1 MYIFLIFDS
10 YSELGPS
17 IPIIKS
23 LKKRNIKPLI
33 IFFDNKILKEIKK
46 SYGLIS
52 FINEYSIIISI
63 NNIFSYFKFKFT
75 YLKHIFK
82 FNSYKT
88 IKQNFFIEIFANN
101 KSNIFTTEPLKF
113 TPSQLKNLRNC
124 SLYIYPHAFTIKT
137 TKYDKYKNID
147 INNFYKKLKK
157 KYRKLESLG
166 ANVKFL
172 VCSKDEK
179 KYHSKFLPKNIDI
192 KNIGNSRFPILKN
205 LSNKIQF
212 DRKKFRVLLILG
224 KSFYI
229 SEKAF
234 NNFLNRFSTFSK
246 KNSIFI
252 DYKLHPRDI
261 NKQENL
267 NHFNNTYFNKVD
279 GFLSN
284 ILKDYSLVIVNSKT
298 SSIFEVLSLK
308 LPVFMYYIRSNKSE
322 NRQFEYKFDNKIT
335 SLFSKYGLVD
345 DFSNFDILL
354 KNVIKMSN
362 DKSYKYKIL
371 DKQIYN
377 YNKFFDDDNDTT
389 INKLLDI

>member
-23 LKKRNIKPLI
+23 LKKKNIKPLI
-33 IFFDNKILKEIKK
+33 IFFNNNILKDISK
-46 SYGLIS
+46 SNDLIS
-52 FINEYSIIISI
+52 FIKENTHIISI

-75 YLKHIFK
+75 YLKHIFNL
-82 FNSYKT
+82 NSYKT
-88 IKQNFFIEIFANN
+88 FKQNFFIEIFANN

-113 TPSQLKNLRNC
+113 TLSQIKNLRNC

-137 TKYDKYKNID
+137 TKYDKYRNID
-147 INNFYKKLKK
+147 INNFYKKLKT
-157 KYRKLESLG
+157 KYKKLESLG
-166 ANVKFL
+166 TNVKFL
-172 VCSKDEK
+172 VSSKDEE

-192 KNIGNSRFPILKN
+192 KNIGNLRFPILKN
-205 LSNKIQF
+205 FSKTIKFNK
-212 DRKKFRVLLILG
+212 KKFRVLIILG

-229 SEKAF
+229 SDKAF
-234 NNFLNRFSTFSK
+234 NNFLSKFSTFSN

-261 NKQENL
+261 KKQENL
-267 NHFNNTYFNKVD
+267 NYFNHTYFNKVD
-279 GFLSN
+279 GILSN

-298 SSIFEVLSLK
+298 SSIFEVLSFK

-322 NRQFEYKFDNKIT
+322 NRQFEYKFGNKIT
-335 SLFSKYGLVD
+335 SLFSRYGLVD

-354 KNVIKMSN
+354 KNVIKMDN
-362 DKSYKYKIL
+362 NKSYKYKIL
-371 DKQIYN
+371 HKQIYN
-377 YNKFFDDDNDTT
+377 YNKYFNDDNDIT

>member
-1 MYIFLIFDS
+1 M
-10 YSELGPS
+10 
-17 IPIIKS
+17 
-23 LKKRNIKPLI
+23 
-33 IFFDNKILKEIKK
+33 
-46 SYGLIS
+46 
-52 FINEYSIIISI
+52 
-63 NNIFSYFKFKFT
+63 
-75 YLKHIFK
+75 
-82 FNSYKT
+82 
-88 IKQNFFIEIFANN
+88 
-101 KSNIFTTEPLKF
+101 
-113 TPSQLKNLRNC
+113 
-124 SLYIYPHAFTIKT
+124 
-137 TKYDKYKNID
+137 
-147 INNFYKKLKK
+147 
-157 KYRKLESLG
+157 
-166 ANVKFL
+166 
-172 VCSKDEK
+172 
-179 KYHSKFLPKNIDI
+179 
-192 KNIGNSRFPILKN
+192 
-205 LSNKIQF
+205 
-212 DRKKFRVLLILG
+212 
-224 KSFYI
+224 
-229 SEKAF
+229 
-234 NNFLNRFSTFSK
+234 FSK

-377 YNKFFDDDNDTT
+377 YNKFFNDDNDTT